1 MDLSTQQVESACRVC
16 GDKARGLNFD
26 VVTCMSCKAFFRR
39 NALSKVCA
47 KKKENTDK
55 HKCYKTVFFSF
66 DRKSIHVRNN
76 FNVMSL
82 NKHVHNV

>member
-47 KKKENTDK
+47 KKKKIQTNINVTKLCFFLLIENLFMFETI
-55 HKCYKTVFFSF
+55 S
-66 DRKSIHVRNN
+66 
-76 FNVMSL
+76 M
-82 NKHVHNV
+82 